1 MTETTMPL
9 LSCRDLDITVHECTL
24 VQSLSLSLW
33 PGSITAVLGRN
44 GTGKS
49 LTLRT
54 LAGLRDIARGEVILK
69 GKSLPTL
76 SRRDIARTLGF
87 VAQESD
93 EPFPV
98 TVLECAVSGR
108 HPHLDFWQWE
118 TSTDFDLARAALDS
132 VDMAPFADRSVET
145 LSGGERRRLALATAL
160 AQSPEVFILDE
171 PTNHLDPQ
179 HQLQMFELMRARAN
193 AGAAVLMS
201 LHDPN
206 LALRFADQSLLLFG
220 DGRWLAGASAD
231 ILDESAL
238 SALYR
243 VPMQRLMFEGQTWFV
258 AGITPDST
266 QPACASAGPSRGIT
280 HV

>member
-1 MTETTMPL
+1 MTAL
-9 LSCRDLDITVHECTL
+9 LACHDLDIAVQECVL
-24 VQSLSLSLW
+24 VESLSLALM
-33 PGSITAVLGRN
+33 PGTVTAMLGRN

-54 LAGLRDIARGEVILK
+54 LAGLREFQRGHIALNGRELR
-69 GKSLPTL
+69 SL

-98 TVLECAVSGR
+98 TTLECAVSGR

-118 TSTDFDLARAALDS
+118 SAQDFALARQALAN
-132 VDMAPFADRSVET
+132 VDLAPFADRPVET

-160 AQSPEVFILDE
+160 TQSPKVFILDE

-179 HQLQMFELMRARAN
+179 HQLQMFELMQARAA

-206 LALRFADQSLLLFG
+206 LALSFADNVLLLFG
-220 DGRWLAGASAD
+220 DGRWLAGASTE
-231 ILDESAL
+231 ILSDSTL
-238 SALYR
+238 SDLYR
-243 VPMQRLMFEGQTWFV
+243 VPMRKLQLDGQSWFISQV
-258 AGITPDST
+258 GA
-266 QPACASAGPSRGIT
+266 RGSPT
-280 HV
+280 AHV